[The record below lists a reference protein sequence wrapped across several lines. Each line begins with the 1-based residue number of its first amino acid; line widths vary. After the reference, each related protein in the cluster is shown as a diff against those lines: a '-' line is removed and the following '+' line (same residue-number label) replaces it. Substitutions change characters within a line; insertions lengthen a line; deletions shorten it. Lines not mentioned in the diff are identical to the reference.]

1 MHPMT
6 ETGDI
11 PNRDAREPARPIRG
25 RRAEDFFVAGGP
37 VAPDRPCYITRPTDR
52 ELLERLAARDY
63 CHVIAPRFSGKSS
76 LVARAASRL
85 RAEGQLAAIIDV
97 SQLGSRDGSTD
108 VGRWYYGLAYRV
120 LRDLRLKLDLQAW
133 WQERMPLSPAQRL
146 GEFFWE
152 IVLGATRAPVTIFL
166 DEIDSVE
173 QLDYATELFGIVRGC
188 HDARAGE
195 PEYHRLSFVLLGA
208 AMPAGKARRA
218 GLAAAE
224 IGVGLELPD
233 FRFDAARPLAEG
245 LGLPAGDAERAL
257 YRIFYWTSGHPYLTQ
272 KLCQAVA
279 RSTVAVSS
287 DEAVDKLVAARF
299 FTRNAITREASTSRV
314 LDSLD
319 RAHDLA
325 RPALR
330 LYKRIRRERRPKYEV
345 GNPKHE
351 LLRVGGL
358 VKVTEERRLVVRN
371 RIYAEVFSHRWARE
385 ALPPEWGKFGRVAAL
400 GLLVLGSAWAYVEV
414 LPRPYE
420 QTLRVASVELE
431 EATEAW
437 SAMRRIPGFAS
448 RADRLLARVLT
459 RQGRQTAAWP
469 DMVLIDERMRALPGY
484 EARADALLVDYW
496 ERRAALAEAV
506 EQRDEALLYRL
517 RANVAGPTADAG
529 RAIELAE
536 GGYRQ
541 LQTVVRPAGMVEA
554 VAPADGRTVVTLSAG
569 NIVERW
575 DRATGLPTGPA
586 ALPLLAEEFVT
597 VRRRLSLEAD
607 GQVTRVA
614 VELRLDHPRPQ
625 DLQALL
631 VAPSGRTAPLPLG
644 DIAATGG
651 VLLIDEAR
659 ARGLRA
665 LRGEPTLGTWQLEIT
680 DRAGG
685 EPGFL
690 RGWSLSVFADPGH
703 GAQEIPENP
712 YCCRGPGLTSA
723 VQAALAPRGSVVAAL
738 PRNVAASGRLQF
750 WDVNAAVSL
759 GRFDVTAAERWIG
772 FADERTFMLL
782 ERGSAGDALR
792 VLEVDGSERF
802 SYSAPGGF
810 VSAPA
815 VSPDGRYV
823 AMAEAEL
830 RSAWIVELESGRE
843 VFRLGG
849 AAEVAALAVS
859 PGALLLAVAD
869 RGEVVRVW
877 HATDGMLLDEL
888 VPGAP
893 IVALG
898 FDPSGRYLASVDER
912 GERRVWDLAASR
924 AELALVRSG
933 GDRAPFGFDPGGR
946 RVALPASAGA
956 YEVWAL
962 PERAPREPLLAQGND
977 AGSVVSQGADD
988 RMTRHAS
995 LFTEHEELLTGH
1007 GTRSLRIWSLGGASP
1022 AAELPRM
1029 APVVALAAS
1038 GLRVG
1043 AGLPDGRVRL
1053 RTRDPYSLEL
1063 RQTVVTGGEA
1073 RHGGPVTAMA
1083 FSPDGDRVASVGA
1096 DGSVLLWDAGSGAP
1110 IGALFQH
1117 GSGDVHSVDLGPD
1130 GRRLLTAGALG
1141 ARSWDAESGQP
1152 GAALGAGRAVNVVAF
1167 DPSGLRAFTGTPAG
1181 DVESWDVASGERL
1194 WSDALD
1200 EPVTRLAVSHDG
1212 RSIAVAGAAG
1222 LVRAWGLDTAGRVLS
1237 ATLAAPVQ
1245 SLQFSPDGTTLLAQ
1259 TDAWIHRLEPA
1270 DGRLV
1275 VTTSRLLSAEMP
1287 PAAWRS
1293 GAPDG
1298 SRIVFVGGSDSG
1310 EMKLFDLE
1318 RTPAPPEEWQ
1328 PDLARWQQKLKLY
1341 FSADGELRAGGGLP
1355 SPAPAGSPPPADAL

>member
-1 MHPMT
+1 MT
-6 ETGDI
+6 SSGDT
-11 PNRDAREPARPIRG
+11 PKREAREPARAIRG

-37 VAPDRPCYITRPTDR
+37 VAPDRPCYVTRPTDR

-85 RAEGQLAAIIDV
+85 RADGQLAAIIDV

-120 LRDLRLKLDLQAW
+120 LRDLRLNVDLQAW

-152 IVLGATRAPVTIFL
+152 IVLGASRAPVTIFL

-208 AMPAGKARRA
+208 ALPAGKARRA

-233 FRFDAARPLAEG
+233 FRFDEARPLADG

-257 YRIFYWTSGHPYLTQ
+257 YRILYWTSGHPYLTQ

-279 RSTVAVSS
+279 RSTVPVSS
-287 DEAVDKLVAARF
+287 DAAVDKLVAARF
-299 FTRNAITREASTSRV
+299 FTRNAITRETSTSRV

-319 RAHDLA
+319 RAHELA

-330 LYKRIRRERRPKYEV
+330 LYKRIRRERRPKYEA

-351 LLRVGGL
+351 LLRVCGL
-358 VKVTEERRLVVRN
+358 VKVTDERRLVVRN

-400 GLLVLGSAWAYVEV
+400 VLLALGSVWAYVEV

-437 SAMRRIPGFAS
+437 SAMRRIPGFAQ

-459 RQGRQTAAWP
+459 RQGRQAAAWP

-496 ERRAALAEAV
+496 ERRAALAEAA
-506 EQRDEALLYRL
+506 EERDEALLYRL

-529 RAIELAE
+529 RAIELSG

-541 LQTVVRPAGMVEA
+541 LQSVIRPAGVVEA
-554 VAPADGRTVVTLSAG
+554 VAPADGRSLVTLSAG
-569 NIVERW
+569 NMVERW
-575 DRATGLPTGPA
+575 DRATGLPAGPA

-597 VRRRLSLEAD
+597 VRRRVSLEAE
-607 GQVTRVA
+607 GQVA
-614 VELRLDHPRPQ
+614 GLSVELRLDHPRPQ
-625 DLQALL
+625 DLQASL
-631 VAPSGRTAPLPLG
+631 VAPSGRNASLPLG
-644 DIAATGG
+644 EIAEAGG
-651 VLLIDEAR
+651 VLLIDEAQ
-659 ARGLRA
+659 APGLRA

-680 DRAGG
+680 DRVGG

-690 RGWSLSVFADPGH
+690 RGWSLSASPDPGH
-703 GAQEIPENP
+703 GAEDLPENP
-712 YCCRGPGLTSA
+712 LLLPPPSLTSA

-738 PRNVAASGRLQF
+738 PRNVAASGRLHI
-750 WDVNAAVSL
+750 WDVNASVSL
-759 GRFDVTAAERWIG
+759 GRFDVAAAERWVG
-772 FADERTFMLL
+772 FADERTLMLV
-782 ERGSAGDALR
+782 ERLAAGDALR

-802 SYSAPGGF
+802 GYRAPGGF
-810 VSAPA
+810 VTAPA
-815 VSPDGRYV
+815 VSPDGRYL
-823 AMAEAEL
+823 AIAEADQ
-830 RSAWIVELESGRE
+830 RSASIRELESGRE

-849 AAEVAALAVS
+849 AAEVSALAVS
-859 PGALLLAVAD
+859 SGALLLAVAD
-869 RGEVVRVW
+869 RGDVVRVW

-893 IVALG
+893 VVALG
-898 FDPSGRYLASVDER
+898 FDPSGRYLASVDEA

-924 AELALVRSG
+924 AELVLVRPG
-933 GDRAPFGFDPGGR
+933 GARAPFGFDRSGR
-946 RVALPASAGA
+946 RVALPAAAGG
-956 YEVWAL
+956 YEVWTL
-962 PERAPREPLLAQGND
+962 PERAPGEPLLAQGSH
-977 AGSVVSQGADD
+977 AGRATAQGTKD
-988 RMTRHAS
+988 RAPWQAS
-995 LFTEHEELLTGH
+995 LFTEQDELLTGH
-1007 GTRSLRIWSLGGASP
+1007 GSRSVRLWSLGDAVPG
-1022 AAELPRM
+1022 AELPPV

-1043 AGLPDGRVRL
+1043 TGLPDGRVLL
-1053 RTRDPYSLEL
+1053 RTRDPTSLEL
-1063 RQTVVTGGEA
+1063 RQTIVTGGDA

-1083 FSPDGDRVASVGA
+1083 FSPDGDRIASVGA
-1096 DGSVLLWDAGSGAP
+1096 DGSVLLWDAGSGAQ

-1117 GSGDVHSVDLGPD
+1117 GSGEVHSIDLGPD

-1194 WSDALD
+1194 WSDAVD
-1200 EPVTRLAVSHDG
+1200 EPVTRLAISHDG

-1222 LVRAWGLDTAGRVLS
+1222 LVRAWGFGADGRVS
-1237 ATLAAPVQ
+1237 SVTLPTPVRN
-1245 SLQFSPDGTTLLAQ
+1245 LQYSPDGAALLAQ
-1259 TDAWIHRLEPA
+1259 TDAWIHRFEPA
-1270 DGRLV
+1270 EGRLV
-1275 VTTSRLLSAEMP
+1275 VTTSRLLSASMP
-1287 PAAWRS
+1287 PTAWRS
-1293 GAPDG
+1293 GAADG
-1298 SRIVFVGGSDSG
+1298 SRIVFVGGPDSG
-1310 EMKLFDLE
+1310 KMMLFDLE
-1318 RTPAPPEEWQ
+1318 RAQRPPEEWQ
-1328 PDLARWQQKLKLY
+1328 PDLAQWQQKLKLY
-1341 FSADGELRAGGGLP
+1341 FSAEGQLRTGIASPSAVPAAGP
-1355 SPAPAGSPPPADAL
+1355 SSGDTP